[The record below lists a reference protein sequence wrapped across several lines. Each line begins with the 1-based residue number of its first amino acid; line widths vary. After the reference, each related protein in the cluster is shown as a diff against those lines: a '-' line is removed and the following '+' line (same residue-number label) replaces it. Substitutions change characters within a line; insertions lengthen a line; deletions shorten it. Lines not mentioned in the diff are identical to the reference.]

1 MDGVTGYELNGAIY
15 GTPRQDV
22 EQPGLAWD
30 SVNGGV
36 FIAGRFVN
44 SANFGD
50 ITIYS
55 AGNLDAFVARIEVR
69 KRIPDGS
76 KKGNEQGERLC
87 DWTIHMTPQ
96 CIRRLLSTLSNYYPI
111 NARTCSTPTSWA
123 ASSL

>member
-36 FIAGRFVN
+36 FIAGKFTN
-44 SANFGD
+44 LANFGD

-55 AGNLDAFVARIEVR
+55 AGNFDAFVARIEVR
-69 KRIPDGS
+69 KRIPFGRQ
-76 KKGNEQGERLC
+76 KRQRARGEAFQL
-87 DWTIHMTPQ
+87 DNSYDPSMYP
-96 CIRRLLSTLSNYYPI
+96 STLI
-111 NARTCSTPTSWA
+111 D
-123 ASSL
+123 SS